1 MRSLAILTV
10 RNEGSFLIDW
20 LAHHRA
26 IGFTDFLVFS
36 NDCQDGTDAMLDRL
50 AELDWITHIRNDAPS
65 PKGPQWAALARAE
78 DHPLRQS
85 ADWILVCDIDEY
97 VNIHTGDGSLAA
109 LRAALPQATAIPL
122 TWRMFGNAGVV
133 EIEDRPMTEVFT
145 RAAPTVLYWPWR
157 AQLFKTL
164 FRNDGSYGKLG
175 VHRPRALR
183 ADRAAQVRWVSG
195 SGQPLGGAYL
205 TTRIFS
211 DLGVDSQRLVQLNH
225 YALGSMQGFLVKADR
240 GRSNREASAA
250 DAGYWVERNFSAVED
265 RSIARVAPQVA
276 PLRAALLADP
286 VLGSL
291 HRQALAW
298 RRQRF
303 ADLMREEGWRT
314 LYTRILMA
322 GPSRILSEVE
332 SRSIWQHGQ
341 NR

>member
-1 MRSLAILTV
+1 
-10 RNEGSFLIDW
+10 
-20 LAHHRA
+20 
-26 IGFTDFLVFS
+26 
-36 NDCQDGTDAMLDRL
+36 
-50 AELDWITHIRNDAPS
+50 
-65 PKGPQWAALARAE
+65 
-78 DHPLRQS
+78 
-85 ADWILVCDIDEY
+85 
-97 VNIHTGDGSLAA
+97 
-109 LRAALPQATAIPL
+109 
-122 TWRMFGNAGVV
+122 
-133 EIEDRPMTEVFT
+133 
-145 RAAPTVLYWPWR
+145 
-157 AQLFKTL
+157 
-164 FRNDGSYGKLG
+164 
-175 VHRPRALR
+175 
-183 ADRAAQVRWVSG
+183 VRWVSG

-225 YALGSMQGFLVKADR
+225 YALGTMQGFLVKADR